1 MSEGGVQPPK
11 AAVPESHTVDTFQ
24 VPKAFHKYALKD
36 HPSEASS

>member
-24 VPKAFHKYALKD
+24 VPKAFYKYVLN
-36 HPSEASS
+36 HHVYEAGS